1 MKLKKEGFL
10 IAGSFV
16 LVIVLSVLSILKSE
30 GSLRFILVGLY
41 IILMGIIISLVV
53 VVKRDAKAEI
63 KKVTYMVEKHGNDV
77 FTNMPIGIVSINS
90 SGIILWA
97 NEYFEA
103 LFDEISEMRS
113 ITEFFPDIL
122 DDLNDNDEV
131 TVKVNESFYKAVKT
145 EEAIFFFEDTARVE
159 AVEKYNNEKL
169 VMGAI
174 SFDNYEDYY
183 NSLDEQRSNEIT
195 SHMSKLINK
204 WCGEYGIYLRKYS
217 NSRYLVIMN
226 SASLESAVNDKFSIL
241 DSIRNYGHRTKLPL
255 TISMSIS
262 YENETIN
269 QMAESVFEGLD
280 LVLSR
285 GGDQVVVKRGSCSG
299 SCKVDYYGG
308 KTDAIEK
315 RNRAKARMFSGSVS
329 NLVRKS
335 KHVVIMGHRN
345 ADFDSIG
352 GCVGMSKL
360 VYELNPNVS
369 VAIDVNNL
377 SDSSRKLM
385 KELEE
390 TKFYEFVKHPEEVL
404 EEMIKETLLIVVD
417 THKTELV
424 ESIEILDKSKNTI
437 VIDHHRRGE
446 GIILNPIL
454 SYIEPYASSTS
465 ELVAELIDFQLNNV
479 SISSLEATAMLAG
492 IIMDTKG
499 FVYRTGNRTFDA
511 AATLK
516 AKGADTI
523 VIQDL
528 LKEDMNVVVARNNL
542 ISKIEVV
549 GDSCAITAT
558 NDKVSQVL
566 LAQTADEILKIE
578 GIKASFVLGKRDENT
593 ISLSARSNGE
603 VNVQLIAEQL
613 GGGGHMTAAA
623 ANVSSDNINEV
634 ERDLKVVLEGGSLD
648 ESDISS

>member
-1 MKLKKEGFL
+1 MKLKKDGFL
-10 IAGSFV
+10 IAWSFA
-16 LVIVLSVLSILKSE
+16 LVIILGALSILKIE
-30 GSLRFILVGLY
+30 GSLRFVLVGLY
-41 IILMGIIISLVV
+41 IMLMGMIVSLVI
-53 VVKRDAKAEI
+53 VVKRDAKSEI
-63 KKVTYMVEKHGNDV
+63 KKVTYMVEKHGNDI

-97 NEYFEA
+97 NEYFES

-122 DDLNDNDEV
+122 DDLSEEEQV
-131 TVKVNESFYKAVKT
+131 TVTVNESFYKAIKT
-145 EEAIFFFEDTARVE
+145 DEAIFFFEDTARVE
-159 AVEKYNNEKL
+159 AVEKYNKEKL

-195 SHMSKLINK
+195 SHMAKLINQ
-204 WCGEYGIYLRKYS
+204 WCNQFGIYVRKYS

-226 SASLESAVNDKFSIL
+226 ASSLDLALNDKFSIL
-241 DSIRNYGHRTKLPL
+241 DSIRSYGHRTKLPL

-262 YENETIN
+262 YDNENISS
-269 QMAESVFEGLD
+269 MAESVFEGLD

-285 GGDQVVVKRGSCSG
+285 GGDQVVVKKGVS
-299 SCKVDYYGG
+299 KVDYYGG

-315 RNRAKARMFSGSVS
+315 RNRAKARMFSGSVA

-335 KHVVIMGHRN
+335 KHIVIMGHAN

-360 VYELNPNVS
+360 VYELNQNVS
-369 VAIDVNNL
+369 VAIDVNRL
-377 SDSSRKLM
+377 SPSSRKLM
-385 KELEE
+385 NELEE
-390 TKFYEFVKHPEEVL
+390 TKFYELIKSPEDVLDEMVKES
-404 EEMIKETLLIVVD
+404 LLIVVD
-417 THKTELV
+417 THKVELV
-424 ESIEILDKSKNTI
+424 ESIEILEKSKNTI
-437 VIDHHRRGE
+437 IIDHHRRGE
-446 GIILNPIL
+446 GVIENPIL

-479 SISSLEATAMLAG
+479 DISSLEATAMLAG

-528 LKEDMNVVVARNNL
+528 LKEDMQVVIARNNL
-542 ISKIEVV
+542 ISNIQVV
-549 GDSCAITAT
+549 GDSCAITST
-558 NDKVSQVL
+558 KDKISQVL

-578 GIKASFVLGKRDENT
+578 GIKASFVLGKHDENT
-593 ISLSARSNGE
+593 VLLSARSNGE
-603 VNVQLIAEQL
+603 INVQLIAEQF

-623 ANVSSDNINEV
+623 ANINSDNVNEV
-634 ERDLKVVLEGGSLD
+634 ERDMKVILEGGSLD
-648 ESDISS
+648 ESDFFS